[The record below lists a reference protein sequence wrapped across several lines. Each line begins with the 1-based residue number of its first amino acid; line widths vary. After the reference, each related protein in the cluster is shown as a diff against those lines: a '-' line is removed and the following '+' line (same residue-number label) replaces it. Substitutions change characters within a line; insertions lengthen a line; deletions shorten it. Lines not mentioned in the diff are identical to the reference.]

1 MGKINTGETYMSWN
15 YRVMSLDGG
24 ESFDIH
30 EVYYDSN
37 HKPKAYTL
45 NSVRPYGESL
55 EELKQ
60 VLSRMLKA
68 TEKPALSPAD
78 FPEEFT
84 YVAED
89 S

>member
-1 MGKINTGETYMSWN
+1 MSWN

-24 ESFDIH
+24 KSFGIH
-30 EVYYDSN
+30 EVYYDPDN
-37 HKPKAYTL
+37 KPKAYTL
-45 NSVRPYGESL
+45 NSVRPFGESL
-55 EELKQ
+55 DELRKDIS
-60 VLSRMLKA
+60 LMLKA
-68 TEKPALSPAD
+68 AEKPIMTPQD